1 MRFLISSWPNSKLFS
16 LLVVCQVSFQGETYL
31 KNSLSLALK
40 DIREVAYTLSPSAM
54 YTLQCS
60 ATKEVKKSEVVQPSI
75 MTNIFLE
82 VDGPESLDVAAKKM
96 RERVSY
102 GFI

>member
-1 MRFLISSWPNSKLFS
+1 
-16 LLVVCQVSFQGETYL
+16 
-31 KNSLSLALK
+31 
-40 DIREVAYTLSPSAM
+40 M